1 MVGRGPSLAAED
13 GTVVL
18 AVGGRAGVTVEGTC
32 LVRTGA
38 GEVSEAIAAAA
49 VPFERRW
56 RASGLRCELEADGP
70 ATIDVSRGG
79 NRSRTATSGGR
90 TVIDVR

>member
-1 MVGRGPSLAAED
+1 MASGAGLAADE

-18 AVGGRAGVTVEGTC
+18 AVGGRAGVKVVGTC
-32 LVRTGA
+32 LVRA
-38 GEVSEAIAAAA
+38 ASGEVSEAIDAA

-56 RASGLRCELEADGP
+56 RASGVRCELQADGP
-70 ATIDVSRGG
+70 ATIDVGRGG